1 MLAAVLAGA
10 GLFVPGLEAVVN
22 LYFSGQ
28 FRLSWSLVVVGCLL
42 PLVGLLL
49 YVQYRL
55 KATRDDIR
63 RLFHM

>member
-1 MLAAVLAGA
+1 VL
-10 GLFVPGLEAVVN
+10 
-22 LYFSGQ
+22 
-28 FRLSWSLVVVGCLL
+28 RLSWSLVVFGCVM

-63 RLFHM
+63 KIFHM